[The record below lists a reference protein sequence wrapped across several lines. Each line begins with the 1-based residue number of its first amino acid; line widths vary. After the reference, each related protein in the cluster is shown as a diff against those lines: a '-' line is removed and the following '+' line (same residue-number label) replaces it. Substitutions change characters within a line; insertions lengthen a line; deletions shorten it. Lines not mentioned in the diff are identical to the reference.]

1 MRLLILLAL
10 LVCWPVVAAAQDQ
23 SITVAG
29 CEVLYTNAARIAD
42 PADDT
47 KTLRGEFRRT
57 GLPVEIRCPDLQV
70 FAQEIDYFPT
80 DERLTLRGQ
89 VVFQQGGT
97 RIAATAGTVDL
108 KTRNGRFETA
118 SGSLQ
123 LTDREVDRTLFGSM
137 EPEALFTA
145 VVIEKIG
152 PRKYRLTDA
161 TFSTCVQPSRRWEVM
176 ASRLTFTVDRY
187 ALMTN
192 ARLLVKDVPMLYLP
206 VFYYPIQEDDR
217 ATGFLMPSYGSSTFR
232 GFTLSNAFFW
242 AISRSTDATFYHDW
256 FSRSGQGLGT
266 DFRYV
271 GHAGGGNAR
280 FYAVN
285 QKALLSDDGT
295 SVVSEAR
302 RSYEVRGNLM
312 QTLPGRIRVQA
323 RADFFT
329 DATTSQ
335 LYQSDINAF
344 SRRSRYYGA
353 DASGNWGRL
362 RAGLQAE
369 RNDIFYGTTTA
380 SSYRYQPRLTLGVA
394 DAPLGRTKIYVGG
407 SLDAMSMVRFDD
419 VDNPATRT
427 ALRRSDAAVSVRAPL
442 SLGSALTLSGGLSF
456 RRTDWS
462 VRRDPATGAR
472 LNQPIARHLIEMQA
486 RVVGP
491 VFTRIFN
498 TPGSRWVERFKHVIE
513 PSVSIMRRSSFERFD
528 ELVQFDSVDTVV
540 GGITQVSYGLSN
552 RLLARV
558 RQAGQESVVRDLVN
572 LELNQTYYTDAL
584 AASYD
589 QQYQSSFN
597 GLYYYV
603 PPPSK
608 FSPVRATLNVTPTA
622 TTSGQ
627 FGLEYDMQFK
637 AVRSYRASVS
647 VSQPVVEVTGSW
659 SKRQVITGLP
669 GYSDPSQADHFIT
682 LSGRVKRPGGGASAS
697 YAGTIDVLRGR
708 VLQQRIGGLYNAQCC
723 GVAFDYVVYNLS
735 HFGLRNDKR
744 FSLSFSLAGIG
755 SFVNPLGVFG
765 NNGRQ

>member
-10 LVCWPVVAAAQDQ
+10 VVIWPVVAAAQDQ

-29 CEVLYTNAARIAD
+29 CDVVFTNASRVAD
-42 PADDT
+42 PADDK

-80 DERLTLRGQ
+80 EERLDLRGQ

-97 RIAATAGTVDL
+97 RIAATSGTVDL

-123 LTDREVDRTLFGSM
+123 LTDRQIDRTLFGSM

-145 VVIEKIG
+145 AVIEKIG

-242 AISRSTDATFYHDW
+242 AISRNTDATFYHDW
-256 FSRSGQGLGT
+256 YSRSGQGIGT

-271 GHAGGGNAR
+271 GHAGAGNAR
-280 FYAVN
+280 FYAIN
-285 QKALLSDDGT
+285 QSALLSDDGT
-295 SVVSEAR
+295 TVVSEAR
-302 RSYEVRGNLM
+302 RSYEMRGNLT
-312 QTLPGRIRVQA
+312 QSLPGRIRLQA

-344 SRRSRYYGA
+344 SRRSRYYGV

-380 SSYRYQPRLTLGVA
+380 ASYRYQPRLTLGVA
-394 DAPLGRTKIYVGG
+394 EAAIGRTKVYVGG
-407 SLDAMSMVRFDD
+407 SLDAMSIVRFGDIN
-419 VDNPATRT
+419 VPSSRT
-427 ALRRSDAAVSVRAPL
+427 ALRRSDAVATIRAPW
-442 SLGSALTLSGGLSF
+442 SLGSALTISGGVSF
-456 RRTDWS
+456 RRTDWN
-462 VRRDPATGAR
+462 VRRDPDTGAQ
-472 LNQPIARHLIEMQA
+472 LDQPISRHLVEMQA

-498 TPGSRWVERFKHVIE
+498 TPGSGWVERFKHVIE
-513 PSVSIMRRSSFERFD
+513 PSATVMRRSTFDRFD
-528 ELVQFDSVDTVV
+528 EVMQFDSVDTVV
-540 GGITQVSYGLSN
+540 GGITQISYGLSN
-552 RLLARV
+552 RLLARIK
-558 RQAGQESVVRDLVN
+558 QTGQESVVRELLN
-572 LELNQTYYTDAL
+572 LDVSQTYYTDAL

-597 GLYYYV
+597 GLYYYI

-608 FSPVRATLNVTPTA
+608 FSPVRATLNLTPTQ

-637 AVRSYRASVS
+637 AVRTYRASINVT
-647 VSQPVVEVTGSW
+647 QPVLDLTGSW
-659 SKRQVITGLP
+659 SKRQVIPGLQ
-669 GYSDPSQADHFIT
+669 GHSDPAQADHFIT
-682 LSGRVKRPGGGASAS
+682 VSGRVKRPTGGASAS
-697 YAGTIDVLRGR
+697 YSGTIDLLRGR

-735 HFGLRNDKR
+735 HYGLRNDKR